1 MCLKRIDI
9 QGFKSF
15 GDRIKLELHPGLSVV
30 VGPNGS
36 GKSNISDAV
45 SWCLGEQR
53 ASLLRG
59 SRMED
64 VIFAGSDKRKPV
76 GLAEVTLTLDNGAKL
91 FALPYEEI
99 SVTRRYYRSGE
110 SEFLINK
117 VPCRLKDIQ
126 ALFMDTGLGRG
137 AYSLIGQGKVDEI
150 LSSRPEERRSVIE
163 EAAGIVKFRHRK
175 EEALRK
181 LSAAQQDLNRISDII
196 NELSGRIEPLAQQ
209 AETARQYKKLENE
222 AWHLELALFKR
233 DWQDLTTKAKEIS
246 RQLEQVKRE
255 FQDERPIIEE
265 KLERA
270 RARLLSIEKNIGEA
284 RENAFAIESNLER
297 VQNKITLVNEQISHQ
312 TTESQRVENELQE
325 SRAALQ
331 KLEFELTQEKEKL
344 GNLKQAAAQVFSS
357 AGDQELQRLE
367 QAIEAH
373 QELFQNLNTD
383 LIDQLNQ
390 AANQRG
396 IRNQAADRKEQLSQR
411 LNHMRRIAGE
421 TSEAARTLG
430 SSIDAAGNSL
440 QKLEGSKQEISS
452 GSRQAA
458 EELKVLEQELSQL
471 QSRLLAKKEETV
483 AKHSRLKVLEENLSS
498 RSGNGRPVREL
509 LKASQESASG
519 ICGAVAD
526 LIKVP
531 KGFETAIEAALG
543 GALQNLVTE
552 TSAQAK
558 AAIEYLKQQN
568 LGRATF
574 LPLDSLRP
582 TPAGEW
588 ENKAMGLTG
597 VIGLAADL
605 IETEPKYRPVV
616 ALLLGRL
623 VVVDT
628 LDNAIQTAKQM
639 QQRLRIVTL
648 GGELFH
654 PGGSLSG
661 GGAVRNAGGMLH
673 TRRERDE
680 LAQNVQ
686 ELHVQIHELTEFQ
699 TQKQIQQR
707 DLNGRLQD
715 YQQQLVDLGLELQ
728 AAEME
733 LSKANDELNRA
744 NQRSQESRWEIANI
758 EQEIGHWVKT
768 EAEAAAKLA
777 TLEQEL
783 AKLQDQLAATQAG
796 LAADRDQKAQLEG
809 TVHQEK
815 VRQAEL
821 RQEILGLQKI
831 TDRLE
836 KEYQDKK
843 MSIASAEALL
853 VHLNNRIR
861 ELEQQRSQLDQDLQR
876 LGQEQSLALEDLKA
890 KQAQQEAEAEALKQL
905 ENRWQRLQQQWQ
917 QTQEQIHILE
927 LQQAR
932 NQTEL
937 ELLISRLQEYG
948 IEDPTQITVEP
959 VAGKRQA
966 KADLQ
971 EMKGQ
976 MAALGPVNA
985 AAEAEYQEVLERHR
999 FLLGQKQDLEESRTS
1014 LEQLVEELN
1023 RLMSGQFENAFAI
1036 INQNFN
1042 TVFQQLFGGGGAS
1055 MTLTGGDTLTCGI
1068 DITARPPGKKNQS
1081 LSLLSGGERALT
1093 AIALLF
1099 AILKYKPSPFCVLDE
1114 IEASLDEA
1122 NVKRFADFLSRT
1134 SDEVQFIVVSH
1145 RKGTMERADALYG
1158 VTMDEAGVT
1167 RLLSLSLEEIKGNKR
1182 LA

>member
-498 RSGNGRPVREL
+498 RSGFMRPVREL